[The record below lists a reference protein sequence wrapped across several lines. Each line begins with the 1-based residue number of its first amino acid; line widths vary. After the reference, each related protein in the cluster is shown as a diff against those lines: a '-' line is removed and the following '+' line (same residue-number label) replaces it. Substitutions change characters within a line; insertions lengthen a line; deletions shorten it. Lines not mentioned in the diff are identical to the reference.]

1 MAERDPKRES
11 LFPAIEKKYGK
22 PVAHWLRTVK
32 AVPGAKYADQM
43 ALLIN
48 DHGMSRNHANAI
60 VMYARG
66 STTTRRFT
74 DAESYFS
81 HLDDDRAATMR
92 AIFATLMKS
101 FPELEL
107 VIAWNQPMLKFG
119 KKYVFGA
126 SAAKHHLLL
135 APTDASVLH
144 SLTPRLGDYV
154 VNKKTVQVPTNW
166 KVDKALLRDMVAPQI
181 G

>member
-1 MAERDPKRES
+1 VAERDPKRE
-11 LFPAIEKKYGK
+11 LMFPAIEKKYGQ
-22 PVAHWLRTVK
+22 PVAHWLRKIK
-32 AVPGAKYADQM
+32 AVPGGKYADQM
-43 ALLIN
+43 ALLI
-48 DHGMSRNHANAI
+48 DHHGMSRNHANAL

-66 STTTRRFT
+66 SATTRRFN

-81 HLDDDRAATMR
+81 QLDAEKAATIR
-92 AIFATLMKS
+92 SIFATLMKA

-107 VIAWNQPMLKFG
+107 VIAWNQPMLKYG

-126 SAAKHHLLL
+126 SAAKNHLLL
-135 APTDASVLH
+135 APTDASVLD
-144 SLTPRLGDYV
+144 SLNPRLAGFV

-166 KVDKALLRDMVAPQI
+166 KVDKALLRDMVAAQI